1 MDGDG
6 QATHLKHVQSLVGAS
21 FPAAGLTLG
30 AYILASDKLFWILSF
45 FGKRIHHRLR
55 RAWRFWFV
63 GANVLMFGA
72 IHFTL
77 LNACASPT
85 LAALAPAFG
94 AFGTADA
101 DADAQCAR
109 SLRPL
114 EHRQCQVA
122 SCVATLLIFFALWV
136 DRAARPFLNVRTDIG
151 IACGF
156 LDRIRYGCGL
166 ATAWMMLAD
175 ADAMAVFVLSALT
188 AQRWIGAV
196 SARGSWTYVL
206 AHKVGVGALMARVL
220 AGWCTAQ
227 VRAKHAV
234 AGFVAVSLL

>member
-1 MDGDG
+1 MDGDRP

-45 FGKRIHHRLR
+45 FGKRLHHRLR

-63 GANVLMFGA
+63 GANVLLFGA
-72 IHFTL
+72 LHVTL
-77 LNACASPT
+77 VHACAPPT
-85 LAALAPAFG
+85 VAALAPAFG
-94 AFGTADA
+94 ASADA
-101 DADAQCAR
+101 ADARCAR

-122 SCVATLLIFFALWV
+122 SCVATLLVFFALWV

-175 ADAMAVFVLSALT
+175 ADAMAVLVLSALT

-206 AHKVGVGALMARVL
+206 AHKAGAGALMARVL

>member
-1 MDGDG
+1 MADAL

-63 GANVLMFGA
+63 GTNVLLFGA
-72 IHFTL
+72 LHFTL
-77 LNACASPT
+77 LNACARPT
-85 LAALAPAFG
+85 LEALAPAFG
-94 AFGTADA
+94 TA

-206 AHKVGVGALMARVL
+206 AHKVGVGTLMARVL
-220 AGWCTAQ
+220 AGWCSAQ
-227 VRAKHAV
+227 VRGKHAV